1 MKNIK
6 NILSDA
12 PRREKIRK
20 TKTQGND
27 ALRFFVMEISF
38 YRNNRERI
46 GTIESVYRNNA
57 IESASSQWIF
67 LPGNEIALSDSRVR
81 IDDLKETVTIFCFS
95 IVRNP
100 FVK

>member
-6 NILSDA
+6 KSRAIRRDA
-12 PRREKIRK
+12 KNTQR
-20 TKTQGND
+20 KTQGQD
-27 ALRFFVMEISF
+27 AMRFLMGKISLN
-38 YRNNRERI
+38 RNNRRRI
-46 GTIESVYRNNA
+46 GTIQGVYRNNA
-57 IESASSQWIF
+57 IASASSQWIF